1 MTDRKDDEQPL
12 GQTTIGKETSDPQEK
27 HRNSELNNQGKT
39 LPLTEQEVSH
49 VHGINRE
56 TTSAKS
62 HKKRK
67 QKKGKK
73 VLQITALPLLD
84 RKKSKDATVKGTT
97 HKKDA
102 SNVNQGHV
110 KILKRGDLFEKECQN
125 KESDTAGNSML
136 EGKTIKRQVSRNK
149 IGSIQN
155 GTITFVESYTENFQ
169 GTISELELKIKATVG
184 SEIPFS
190 LDSVELLKNQRL
202 FTLLKFPSKTKA
214 NLFCIKLSKSVSDLE
229 ICVAICDG
237 KINQPKFDI
246 SWFDDIKE
254 EKILI
259 HQRKINETEEKL
271 KLHKGS
277 LKGTSNETRRKREL
291 TIETLNEKLEE
302 LQKQAKEFTEAI
314 DKQRVIFLKT
324 CISDLNKEY
333 ESCRCIVRRECTKLA
348 NNLPIYAFRAKILQT
363 IHQHQVCVLL
373 GETGSGKSTQLPAYL
388 YETTLIQSGTVV
400 CTEPRKIA
408 AITLA
413 KHTSE
418 EMNLELGKEIGYQV
432 GRDKKS
438 CRNTKLLYMTDHVL
452 LNECVKDPYLSH
464 YSCVIIDEA
473 HERSIY
479 TDLLLG
485 MVREALVK
493 RPDLK
498 VIITSATIDP
508 YIFVQYFGGEQ
519 KCPIIKVPG
528 RLFPVATIYNK
539 VPKAQDDDHV
549 ESAVNKV
556 LEIHRKNI
564 PGNIL
569 VFLATPLET
578 EKATKVL
585 EGKVDRSKSV
595 KPLQLHGRLQPNEQQ
610 AVFDPV
616 PRNCRKVIF
625 STNVAET
632 SVTIPD
638 IGIVVDT
645 GLAKEKK
652 YDAKKNMSVLELANV
667 SQSSANQRLGRAGRT
682 GPGTC
687 YRLYTEPE
695 FHDMEKSAIPEI
707 LQANLGHA
715 LLKLVELGVSNPIK
729 FQFVETPGKQALE
742 LAMHSLYEIGA
753 IDRSNGQLT
762 RLGQQLA
769 KMSLEPRF
777 GKAVIRGIELG
788 IGDTMTLLVAYASS
802 GSQLF
807 HRGASEE
814 ANFKSD
820 CLKLNFCKEEGD
832 FMTFLNV
839 YRQWESLMDREKTAW
854 CMEHA
859 INGKTLKTVRDIAS
873 EIKFTIKKEL
883 SMKCLDTEK
892 VENMSEMITEIMM
905 LSFPENIS
913 RYTEHQESGYAM
925 VSSNMCV
932 KVHPSSA
939 LKSLSHTTKWIVFTH
954 LLKTTQDFALNVSP
968 VSDELLNKLIE
979 EGQVHIDIDKANKKI
994 LQPVHLGYFSDYIL
1008 NQLTGPRHTTRK
1020 AIQDDISNNCS
1031 QCPVTIDINFNEGSC
1046 ILYIPKNH
1054 LDYGTNILNEKIDY
1068 MKDEMIMETILSS
1081 IDKDGISSVMAVIGQ
1096 GGIVQHI
1103 LNPDEFLTFQFK
1115 CNTLQESDE
1124 VLAHLEARNH
1134 LKSYEENEERHGITV
1149 TVSFTHPRE
1158 AAYAFYLLMDRF
1170 NPWTSQKAS
1179 RKPEYQVKLSWVRRP
1194 LHGFAVCKFSDPSMA
1209 LLTHCL
1215 IPSVE
1220 KFEPGNVTT
1229 PVYDTNLH
1237 VATYLRGR
1245 LCRDPAEIVFES
1257 IDKYSNPSQVEKE
1270 LEQFVAE
1277 HCQIAKVEEVV
1288 VPRVHKFATSPR
1300 DKERYHRIISEALRS
1315 IVSTFYLDIPLPKE
1329 SAPYLTCW
1337 VTLSNA
1343 VDRNRVANIKSIILD
1358 TRFSN
1363 VYVQVTGTILITK
1376 KVLQVTEE
1384 KLDQLLKEVN
1394 QGFEENVVK
1403 KITKKGHAQINLQ
1416 CRTVED
1422 LTKIKTEIE
1431 NICGAEEIVCQHA
1444 DQPEYQLFEPDSV
1457 KHIYK
1462 TANETQTYINIDRI
1476 IGKVRIYGTQ
1486 YNKRNALQQ
1495 IYQLLENI
1503 EDTKYVTMS
1512 LRGPEKPPGLLRA
1525 IVKKFGVDMEKLR
1538 KQNDLKKLKLNLQ
1551 RHSFE
1556 IRGPEDCISNFHK
1569 AIDVIMMEISEGNI
1583 PEKQCSSP
1591 ICSLCFCPVEGKVKR
1606 LQECGHGYCMECLT
1620 GLIQSSIQ
1628 YQNFPITCAHENC
1641 GSLILLKDLKII
1653 LKDDLKELVQ
1663 SSVGSYVKKH
1673 PDEVKP
1679 CVTPDCE
1686 VVFHTT
1692 QLPGEFV
1699 CPQCH
1704 VQTCTKCGLPAH
1716 ENHCYDDSH
1725 KEKID
1730 QDITKWLKADT
1741 LRRGLCPFCKT
1752 CIEKKDDS
1760 SCFHMTCKGCKK
1772 HVCWK
1777 CKDAY
1782 FSTRRECYNHLAQE
1796 CGGIF

>member
-1 MTDRKDDEQPL
+1 M
-12 GQTTIGKETSDPQEK
+12 
-27 HRNSELNNQGKT
+27 
-39 LPLTEQEVSH
+39 
-49 VHGINRE
+49 
-56 TTSAKS
+56 
-62 HKKRK
+62 
-67 QKKGKK
+67 
-73 VLQITALPLLD
+73 
-84 RKKSKDATVKGTT
+84 
-97 HKKDA
+97 
-102 SNVNQGHV
+102 
-110 KILKRGDLFEKECQN
+110 
-125 KESDTAGNSML
+125 
-136 EGKTIKRQVSRNK
+136 
-149 IGSIQN
+149 
-155 GTITFVESYTENFQ
+155 
-169 GTISELELKIKATVG
+169 
-184 SEIPFS
+184 
-190 LDSVELLKNQRL
+190 
-202 FTLLKFPSKTKA
+202 
-214 NLFCIKLSKSVSDLE
+214 
-229 ICVAICDG
+229 
-237 KINQPKFDI
+237 
-246 SWFDDIKE
+246 
-254 EKILI
+254 
-259 HQRKINETEEKL
+259 
-271 KLHKGS
+271 
-277 LKGTSNETRRKREL
+277 
-291 TIETLNEKLEE
+291 
-302 LQKQAKEFTEAI
+302 
-314 DKQRVIFLKT
+314 
-324 CISDLNKEY
+324 
-333 ESCRCIVRRECTKLA
+333 
-348 NNLPIYAFRAKILQT
+348 
-363 IHQHQVCVLL
+363 
-373 GETGSGKSTQLPAYL
+373 
-388 YETTLIQSGTVV
+388 IQSGTVV

-508 YIFVQYFGGEQ
+508 YIFVQYFGGEE

-578 EKATKVL
+578 ERATKVL

-832 FMTFLNV
+832 FMTFLNA
-839 YRQWESLMDREKTAW
+839 YRQWESLMDREKTTW

-883 SMKCLDTEK
+883 SMKCLDTKK

-1020 AIQDDISNNCS
+1020 AIQDDISNNCG
-1031 QCPVTIDINFNEGSC
+1031 QCPVTIDLNFNEGSC
-1046 ILYIPKNH
+1046 ILYIPQN
-1054 LDYGTNILNEKIDY
+1054 LSQYGTNFIKEKIDK
-1068 MKDEMIMETILSS
+1068 MKNDLIMETNICS
-1081 IDKDGISSVMAVIGQ
+1081 IDKDGISSVMAVMGQ
-1096 GGIVQHI
+1096 GGNIQQI
-1103 LNPDEFLTFQFK
+1103 LKPNEFLTFQFK
-1115 CNTLQESDE
+1115 CHTEEESDE
-1124 VLAHLEARNH
+1124 MHGYLSCQKHY
-1134 LKSYEENEERHGITV
+1134 KSYKKHTEGNEIV
-1149 TVSFTHPRE
+1149 VSVSFDHPK
-1158 AAYAFYLLMDRF
+1158 AAEDALLYVKEKF
-1170 NPWTSQKAS
+1170 VCWTSPRATQ
-1179 RKPEYQVKLSWVRRP
+1179 KPEYQVKLSWIRRP
-1194 LHGFAVCKFSDPSMA
+1194 LKGYAVCKFSDPAVA
-1209 LLTHCL
+1209 LLAYFL
-1215 IPSVE
+1215 IPKAPALSDPDVYYAKMDHCTMHE
-1220 KFEPGNVTT
+1220 LSYLKGNLCREPG
-1229 PVYDTNLH
+1229 D
-1237 VATYLRGR
+1237 
-1245 LCRDPAEIVFES
+1245 IVFGD
-1257 IDKYSNPSQVEKE
+1257 IDIYSTPSQVKDK
-1270 LEQFVAE
+1270 LVLFFSKY
-1277 HCQIAKVEEVV
+1277 CQIACLKNII
-1288 VPRVHKFATSPR
+1288 VPRAHPFETHSIKIEQYKR
-1300 DKERYHRIISEALRS
+1300 RISEALRLVVPTS
-1315 IVSTFYLDIPLPKE
+1315 YLEIPVVRDNAVALN
-1329 SAPYLTCW
+1329 CW
-1337 VTLSNA
+1337 VTLSN
-1343 VDRNRVANIKSIILD
+1343 VTDRNQVADIESIDIDESFSDVTIYVTGSLHITKNVLGVVQEILDPIITKINRDHEEPQAVMKITKMGHANIK
-1358 TRFSN
+1358 
-1363 VYVQVTGTILITK
+1363 
-1376 KVLQVTEE
+1376 
-1384 KLDQLLKEVN
+1384 
-1394 QGFEENVVK
+1394 
-1403 KITKKGHAQINLQ
+1403 LQ
-1416 CRTVED
+1416 CDTVED
-1422 LTKIKTEIE
+1422 FNEIKAKIE
-1431 NICGAEEIVCQHA
+1431 NISGAEEIDCQDA
-1444 DQPEYQLFEPDSV
+1444 NQLEYQLLEPDSV
-1457 KHIYK
+1457 NYIYK
-1462 TANETQTYINIDRI
+1462 VKQKTQTYIYTDRI
-1476 IGKVRIYGTQ
+1476 RSKVKIYGTKS
-1486 YNKRNALQQ
+1486 NKSQALQK
-1495 IYQLLENI
+1495 IYQHLSDI
-1503 EDTKYVTMS
+1503 KDTKYDTVS
-1512 LRGPEKPPGLLRA
+1512 LRGSGKPPGVLKA
-1525 IVKKFGVDMEKLR
+1525 IIRKHGTDMEKLR
-1538 KQNDLKKLKLNLQ
+1538 KEHNLKKLRLNLQ

-1556 IRGPEDCISNFHK
+1556 VRGQNDCIANFNK
-1569 AIDVIMMEISEGNI
+1569 AIDMIIAKISDGNI
-1583 PEKQCSSP
+1583 PQKRCNNPE
-1591 ICSLCFCPVEGKVKR
+1591 CSLCFCPVDGKVQR

-1628 YQNFPITCAHENC
+1628 DQNFPITCAHQDC
-1641 GSLILLKDLKII
+1641 SSGITLKDLQII
-1653 LKDDLKELVQ
+1653 LKDDLNELRRLVR
-1663 SSVGSYVKKH
+1663 SAVESYVKKN
-1673 PDEVKP
+1673 PDIVKP

-1692 QLPGEFV
+1692 HEKGEFV

-1716 ENHCYDDSH
+1716 ENHCYDDSC
-1725 KEKID
+1725 KEKSNE
-1730 QDITKWLKADT
+1730 DITKWLKADT

-1772 HVCWK
+1772 HVCWR
-1777 CKDAY
+1777 CKEAY
-1782 FSTRRECYNHLAQE
+1782 FSTGRECYNHLAQQ